1 MGGMLW
7 RVRASLPDRP
17 GGLADLARE
26 CAERGVDIRAVQVF
40 PGVDAVTDELVI
52 ETPEGWGVAEVAL
65 LVESAG
71 WRHLAALP
79 CTAEALTD
87 QPARYVAAARRILE
101 RPQAFPEVV
110 AQLFDA
116 VSEPAPPGAPA
127 DQVLDALEVTV
138 GDVQVQVRRAV
149 PFTDVERARGVALAD
164 LVSDVLRRGAA
175 AAAPPV
181 AVGSR
186 RIGVGSVP
194 SYVVDGDVV
203 RAVVDGAVV
212 GVATV
217 HAPVPPGP
225 DDEGAVV
232 RPVTLRVDAAWQR
245 RGIGTRL
252 LGDVCRLAHT
262 IGATDVVLETQADNQ
277 AVLPMVLSAGM
288 RGRIRMAGDRLT
300 VRVPV
305 RELRP
310 LARP

>member
-1 MGGMLW
+1 MGSMLW

-26 CAERGVDIRAVQVF
+26 CAERGVDIRGVQVF
-40 PGVDAVTDELVI
+40 PGVDAVTDELVV
-52 ETPEGWGVAEVAL
+52 ETPEDWGVPEVAL

-71 WRHLAALP
+71 WRHLAAQP
-79 CTAEALTD
+79 CTEEALTD
-87 QPARYVAAARRILE
+87 QPTRYVAAARTILE
-101 RPQAFPEVV
+101 RPHGFPEV
-110 AQLFDA
+110 AARLFDA
-116 VSEPAPPGAPA
+116 VSDPAATEEGGAP
-127 DQVLDALEVTV
+127 VLDAMEMTV
-138 GDVQVQVRRAV
+138 GDVQVQVRRAA
-149 PFTDVERARGVALAD
+149 PFTDVERARGEALAA
-164 LVSDVLRRGAA
+164 LVSDVLRSRAT
-175 AAAPPV
+175 APPP
-181 AVGSR
+181 APASSR
-186 RIGVGSVP
+186 RLGVGSVP

-203 RAVVDGAVV
+203 RAEVDGAVV

-217 HAPVPPGP
+217 HAPVVPGP
-225 DDEGAVV
+225 DEEGAVV

-262 IGATDVVLETQADNQ
+262 IGATDVVLETRADNQ

-310 LARP
+310 LSLP

>member
-1 MGGMLW
+1 MLW

-26 CAERGVDIRAVQVF
+26 CAERGVDIRGVQVF
-40 PGVDAVTDELVI
+40 PGVDAVTDELVVQ
-52 ETPEGWGVAEVAL
+52 TPEDWGVHEVAL

-71 WRHLAALP
+71 WRHLAAQP
-79 CTAEALTD
+79 CTEEALTD
-87 QPARYVAAARRILE
+87 QPTRYVAAARTILE
-101 RPQAFPEVV
+101 RPHGFPEV
-110 AQLFDA
+110 AARLFDA
-116 VSEPAPPGAPA
+116 VPDPDVTEEGGAP
-127 DQVLDALEVTV
+127 VLDAMEMTV
-138 GDVQVQVRRAV
+138 GDVQVQVRRAA
-149 PFTDVERARGVALAD
+149 PFTDVERARGEALAA
-164 LVSDVLRRGAA
+164 LVSDVLRSR
-175 AAAPPV
+175 AAAPPP
-181 AVGSR
+181 APASSR
-186 RIGVGSVP
+186 RLGVGSVP

-203 RAVVDGAVV
+203 RAEVDGAVV

-217 HAPVPPGP
+217 HAPLAPGP

-262 IGATDVVLETQADNQ
+262 IGATDVVLETRADNQ

-310 LARP
+310 LALP

>member
-1 MGGMLW
+1 MGPMLW

-26 CAERGVDIRAVQVF
+26 CAERGVDIRGVQVF
-40 PGVDAVTDELVI
+40 PGVDAVTDELVVQ
-52 ETPEGWGVAEVAL
+52 TPEGWGEHEVAL

-71 WRHLAALP
+71 WRHLAAQP
-79 CTAEALTD
+79 CTEEALTD
-87 QPARYVAAARRILE
+87 QPTRYVAAARTILE
-101 RPQAFPEVV
+101 RPHGFPEV
-110 AQLFDA
+110 AARLFDA
-116 VSEPAPPGAPA
+116 VPDPATAEEGGAP
-127 DQVLDALEVTV
+127 VLDAMEMTV
-138 GDVQVQVRRAV
+138 GDVQVQVRRAA
-149 PFTDVERARGVALAD
+149 PFTDVERARGTALAG
-164 LVSDVLRRGAA
+164 LVSDVLRSR
-175 AAAPPV
+175 AAAPPP
-181 AVGSR
+181 APASSR
-186 RIGVGSVP
+186 RLGVGSVP
-194 SYVVDGDVV
+194 TYVVDGEVV
-203 RAVVDGAVV
+203 RAEVDGAVV

-217 HAPVPPGP
+217 HAPVLPGP

-262 IGATDVVLETQADNQ
+262 IGATDVVLETRADNQ

-310 LARP
+310 LALP